1 MPEKNPHDL
10 HASRIDALPP
20 GILGRDG
27 WADAAGAGRAARPM
41 TPRLTELLVRHLGAG
56 DGGSIESTLAACEA
70 AAPGMPPAVAAAL
83 TGLRGLVNALDGP
96 GLRPGASARA
106 TDTDPNADKA
116 RRLRADLQ
124 RDLESQKFALDQ
136 HAIVSVTDT
145 TGRITYANE
154 KFCAL
159 TGYNLTELIGTNH
172 RLVSS
177 GAHPPEFYASLW
189 RTIASGEVWHGELC
203 NRSKDGTLHWVD
215 ASIVPMLGAD
225 GRPERYIAIRTD
237 ITERK
242 RVEAALREQLHL
254 GRELLDAIPVAV
266 YFKDAQGRF
275 LGMNR
280 ALEWLFD
287 IDRQS
292 AVGRSS
298 AEVFA
303 NGYAD
308 VHVERD
314 QALLAKPSRQTYEMD
329 MPLPDGTP
337 RTLYYS
343 KASMTDAGGAVT
355 GVIGVIFDITERKTL
370 EVRLQEAKEAAEA
383 ANRTKS
389 EFLANVSHEIR
400 TPMNGIIGMT
410 DLVLDTA
417 LSTTQRDYLD
427 TVRQSA
433 DALMEIINDLL
444 DLSKIE
450 AGRMELETINFEL
463 RGMLEHLAKPIA
475 LSASRKGL
483 AVEVELASDLPH
495 MVCGDPGKLQQV
507 LVNLL
512 GNAVKFTAAGSVT
525 LSVSMLSRVADAG
538 TERGSIELEFAV
550 RDTGVGIPEDK
561 QHLIFDAFSQA
572 DSSTSRRFGG
582 TGLGLAIT
590 RRLVRAMHGEIVVES
605 APGQGST
612 FRFTVRL
619 GTASV
624 QSATSGSDG
633 RALQALGGG
642 GGGGGDAEPA
652 SALPRQPL
660 RILLAEDNPVNRKL
674 AQILLSRLGHTVS
687 VACNGIEAV
696 ARMDLPHFDL
706 ILMDMQMPEMDGLE
720 ATRRIRAAGH
730 TLPIV
735 AMTANAMESDRKR
748 CIEAGM
754 DDFLTKPVRAPD
766 LTAVLLR
773 QPRLTP
779 VDG

>member
-1 MPEKNPHDL
+1 
-10 HASRIDALPP
+10 
-20 GILGRDG
+20 
-27 WADAAGAGRAARPM
+27 M
-41 TPRLTELLVRHLGAG
+41 TPRLSELLVRHLGAHG
-56 DGGSIESTLAACEA
+56 DSIESTLRDCEA
-70 AAPGMPPAVAAAL
+70 AAPGMPPSVAAVL
-83 TGLRGLVNALDGP
+83 TGLRGLVEALDG
-96 GLRPGASARA
+96 GRSTATSVRA
-106 TDTDPNADKA
+106 TDTDAEAERA

-145 TGRITYANE
+145 AGRITYANE
-154 KFCAL
+154 KFCLL
-159 TGYNLTELIGTNH
+159 TGYGLTELIGTNH
-172 RLVSS
+172 RIVSS
-177 GAHPPEFYASLW
+177 GAHPPEVYADMW
-189 RTIASGEVWHGELC
+189 RTIGSGQVWHGELC
-203 NRSKDGTLHWVD
+203 NRSKNGTLHWVD
-215 ASIVPMLGAD
+215 ASIVPLLGAD

-280 ALEWLFD
+280 ALEWLFN

-292 AVGRSS
+292 SVGRTS

-314 QALLAKPSRQTYEMD
+314 RELLAKPSRQTYEME

-343 KASMTDAGGAVT
+343 KASMTDASGAVT
-355 GVIGVIFDITERKTL
+355 GVIGVIFDTTERKTL

-383 ANRTKS
+383 ANRSKS

-410 DLVLDTA
+410 DLVLDST
-417 LSTTQRDYLD
+417 LSQTQRDYLE

-433 DALMEIINDLL
+433 DALMYIINDLL

-450 AGRMELETINFEL
+450 AGRMELESIDFEL

-483 AVEVELASDLPH
+483 ALALELAPDLPP
-495 MVCGDPGKLQQV
+495 MVRGDPGKLGQV

-512 GNAVKFTAAGSVT
+512 GNAVKFTEAGSVT
-525 LSVSMLSRVADAG
+525 LSVRSLGVVGGVVGGDGADPDPDA
-538 TERGSIELEFAV
+538 IEIAFAV

-561 QHLIFDAFSQA
+561 QQLIFDAFSQA

-590 RRLVRAMHGEIVVES
+590 RRIVHAMNGEIAVDS

-612 FRFTVRL
+612 FRFTVRVGAASGRSTADPAGRTHRATVGD
-619 GTASV
+619 GTEA
-624 QSATSGSDG
+624 AGIEG
-633 RALQALGGG
+633 PLPLQ
-642 GGGGGDAEPA
+642 
-652 SALPRQPL
+652 
-660 RILLAEDNPVNRKL
+660 ILLAEDNPVNQKL
-674 AQILLSRLGHTVS
+674 AQVLLHKLGHTVT
-687 VACNGIEAV
+687 VACDGKQAV
-696 ARMDLPHFDL
+696 AQMAQSRFDL
-706 ILMDMQMPEMDGLE
+706 VLMDMQMPEMDGLE
-720 ATRRIRAAGH
+720 ATRLIRAAGH

-735 AMTANAMESDRKR
+735 AMTANAMDSDRRR
-748 CIEAGM
+748 CSEAGM
-754 DDFLTKPVRAPD
+754 DDFLAKPVRAPD
-766 LTAVLLR
+766 LAAVLAR
-773 QPRLTP
+773 QRRLLP